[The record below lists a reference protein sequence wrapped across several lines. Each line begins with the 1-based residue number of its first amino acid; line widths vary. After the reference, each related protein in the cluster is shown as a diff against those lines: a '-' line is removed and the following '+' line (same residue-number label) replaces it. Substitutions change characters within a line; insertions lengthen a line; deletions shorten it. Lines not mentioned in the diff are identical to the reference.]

1 MSAGTRDPTPEL
13 IPVSL
18 LTGFLGSGKTTLL
31 NRLLRDPAMAE
42 TLVLINEFGEIGLD
56 HHLVQSVDAE
66 MIVMASGCLCCTV
79 QSDLSDTLRRMA
91 IDRVRGKVPFFRR
104 VVIETTGLADPA
116 PILHTLMQDPMIAA
130 HYRLDGVITT
140 VDAVHGAGQIERQ
153 PEAAK
158 QAAVADRLV
167 MTKRDLAAE
176 DGMATLAARLAALNP
191 AAPILAPD
199 APVHRLFD
207 AGLYDPN
214 SKSLEVRR
222 WLQAEAYGH
231 AHNHH
236 DHGHAHADHDQRD
249 QSPADVNRHDA
260 RIRATCIT
268 LDAPLPWEAF
278 VAWIESIADQ
288 RGEDLLRLK
297 ALLNVAGR
305 DKPIVVHGVQH
316 LFHPPVELESWPD
329 ADHKSR
335 IVVIARDLPAAM
347 LEDAL
352 KKIIAATGAQTQ

>member
-1 MSAGTRDPTPEL
+1 MSDANLDLTGAL

-91 IDRVRGKVPFFRR
+91 IDRVRGKVPNFRR

-167 MTKRDLAAE
+167 MTKRDLVADDNTE
-176 DGMATLAARLAALNP
+176 ELARRLAALNP
-191 AAPILAPD
+191 AAPILAAD
-199 APVHRLFD
+199 TPVARLFD

-214 SKSLEVRR
+214 TKSLEVRR
-222 WLQAEAYGH
+222 WLQAESYDHDHHHGH
-231 AHNHH
+231 DHHGHDH
-236 DHGHAHADHDQRD
+236 DHGA
-249 QSPADVNRHDA
+249 QSAADVNRHDA

-268 LDAPLPWEAF
+268 IDEPLPWEAF
-278 VAWIESIADQ
+278 VSWIESIADQ

-297 ALLNVAGR
+297 ALINVAGR

-329 ADHKSR
+329 QDRRSR
-335 IVVIARDLPAAM
+335 IVVIARDLPPAM

-352 KKIIAATGAQTQ
+352 RKVIAATRE

>member
-1 MSAGTRDPTPEL
+1 MSASNLDLTGAL

-31 NRLLRDPAMAE
+31 NRLLQDPAMAE

-91 IDRVRGKVPFFRR
+91 IDRVRGKVPNFRR

-140 VDAVHGAGQIERQ
+140 VDAVHGAGQLERQ
-153 PEAAK
+153 PEAVK

-167 MTKRDLAAE
+167 MTKRDLVADE
-176 DGMATLAARLAALNP
+176 ETEELTQRLAALNP
-191 AAPILAPD
+191 AAPILAAD
-199 APVHRLFD
+199 VPVARLFD

-222 WLQAEAYGH
+222 WLQAESYGH
-231 AHNHH
+231 DHEHH
-236 DHGHAHADHDQRD
+236 HGHGHAHHGHEGD
-249 QSPADVNRHDA
+249 QSPSDINRHDA

-268 LDAPLPWEAF
+268 IDEPLPWEAF
-278 VAWIESIADQ
+278 VSWVESIADQ

-297 ALLNVAGR
+297 ALINVAGR

-329 ADHKSR
+329 ADHRSR
-335 IVVIARDLPAAM
+335 IVVIARDLPPAM

-352 KKIIAATGAQTQ
+352 RKVIAAMGRASS

>member
-1 MSAGTRDPTPEL
+1 MSDSNLDLTGEL

-31 NRLLRDPAMAE
+31 NRLLHDPAMAE

-91 IDRVRGKVPFFRR
+91 IDRVRGKVPHFRR

-140 VDAVHGAGQIERQ
+140 VDAVHGIGQLERQ

-167 MTKRDLAAE
+167 LTKRDLASGDSME
-176 DGMATLAARLAALNP
+176 ELGQRLAALNP
-191 AAPILAPD
+191 AAPILD
-199 APVHRLFD
+199 TDVPVARLFD
-207 AGLYDPN
+207 AGLYDPGT
-214 SKSLEVRR
+214 KSLEVRR
-222 WLQAEAYGH
+222 WLQAESYDHDHHHG
-231 AHNHH
+231 H
-236 DHGHAHADHDQRD
+236 DHGHGHDHDPPG

-268 LDAPLPWEAF
+268 IDEPLPWEAF
-278 VAWIESIADQ
+278 VSWVESIADQ

-329 ADHKSR
+329 QDHRSR
-335 IVVIARDLPAAM
+335 IVVIARDLPPAM

-352 KKIIAATGAQTQ
+352 RKVIAATG